1 MTGGTAQQS
10 PGGEIPPVSA
20 GLTLLRT
27 ETHRSTALHQMAL
40 QMVRD
45 VDGIAYWVD
54 VRNTASTY
62 ALHEFAD
69 HDRLLRR
76 IRLARAFTAY
86 QHFTL
91 ARRLVNTVTP
101 RTGCIVA
108 PNVASLYRDDDV
120 PDHEARQMLRS
131 AVAALETV
139 CETYEIRLLM
149 TTAVDDELTDIVA
162 ERAAAEYRSEQ
173 TPLGYRYEGE
183 DFETTAFWDDTG
195 WQTTIPYWVELFG
208 SVAEETAAPNIG
220 PITAAKLGD
229 A

>member
-10 PGGEIPPVSA
+10 LGGEIPPVSA

-27 ETHRSTALHQMAL
+27 DTHRPTALHRMAL

-54 VRNTASTY
+54 ARNTASTY

-86 QHFTL
+86 QHSTL
-91 ARRLVNTVTP
+91 AKRLVNTVTP

-120 PDHEARQMLRS
+120 PDHEAPTDAQERYGRARDGLRDVRYPS
-131 AVAALETV
+131 L
-139 CETYEIRLLM
+139 
-149 TTAVDDELTDIVA
+149 DDGSRRRRTD
-162 ERAAAEYRSEQ
+162 RHR
-173 TPLGYRYEGE
+173 R
-183 DFETTAFWDDTG
+183 
-195 WQTTIPYWVELFG
+195 
-208 SVAEETAAPNIG
+208 G
-220 PITAAKLGD
+220 PRRR
-229 A
+229 